1 MPITVTSRARP
12 IKLDMLCSAGGTK
25 MPLGWK
31 SPMREA
37 DGTPKKLYGSAV
49 TLPDGNRLRV
59 GPAMLEDFARPFH
72 EALTIAIKTGKITG
86 WSEPTLVRVT

>member
-1 MPITVTSRARP
+1 
-12 IKLDMLCSAGGTK
+12 

-49 TLPDGNRLRV
+49 TLPDGGRLRV
-59 GPAMLEDFARPFH
+59 GPAMLEDFAKQFH

-86 WSEPTLVRVT
+86 WSDPTLVQVT